1 VGGLYRAKFPE
12 FGPIGRK
19 VEQDRVSGRET
30 GTEMRFAMEG
40 PGFCRARARARVG
53 ARAGARVGARAG
65 ARVGARA
72 RARVGA
78 GPVSLPLIHA

>member
-1 VGGLYRAKFPE
+1 
-12 FGPIGRK
+12 
-19 VEQDRVSGRET
+19 
-30 GTEMRFAMEG
+30 MEG